1 MNRGDYKRIAE
12 LRVAD
17 AAYLLRGN
25 RYAAAYYL
33 AGYAIE
39 CALKACIARQ
49 FRGSNIPD
57 KGSVDKLY
65 VHDLRVLARFANLE
79 GPIREETRSDPQF
92 GAHWLTVQD
101 WSEES
106 RYQFRRNAVE
116 AQTMFDSV
124 ADSQHGVLRWLKH
137 YW

>member
-1 MNRGDYKRIAE
+1 MNRADYKRIAK

-33 AGYAIE
+33 AGYAVE

-79 GPIREETRSDPQF
+79 GAIRDETRSDPLF

-106 RYQFRRNAVE
+106 RYQFRRHASE
-116 AQTMFDSV
+116 AQNMFDGV
-124 ADSQHGVLRWLKH
+124 ADPHHGVLRWLTQH
-137 YW
+137 W

>member
-1 MNRGDYKRIAE
+1 MQGLARTRLTEAKA
-12 LRVAD
+12 
-17 AAYLLRGN
+17 LLSLGFHDG
-25 RYAAAYYL
+25 AYYL

-124 ADSQHGVLRWLKH
+124 ADSQHGVLRWLKQ